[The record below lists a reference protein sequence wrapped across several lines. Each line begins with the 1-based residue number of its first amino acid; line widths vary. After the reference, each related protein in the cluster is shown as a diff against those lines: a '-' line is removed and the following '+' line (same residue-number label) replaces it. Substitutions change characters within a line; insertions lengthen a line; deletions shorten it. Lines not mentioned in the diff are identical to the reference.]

1 MEVITNSDLGKAF
14 GNKKRCNDIK
24 IVFSDRNGIDYSKT
38 LVINYSLSLT
48 EVI

>member
-1 MEVITNSDLGKAF
+1 MEVTVNSGLFKDF

-24 IVFSDRNGIDYSKT
+24 IVFSDRNGIDYLKT
-38 LVINYSLSLT
+38 LAINYSLSLT

>member
-1 MEVITNSDLGKAF
+1 MEVITDSDLVKAF

-24 IVFSDRNGIDYSKT
+24 IVFSDRNGIDYLKT
-38 LVINYSLSLT
+38 LTIKYSLSLA

>member
-1 MEVITNSDLGKAF
+1 MEVITNSDLVKAF

-24 IVFSDRNGIDYSKT
+24 IVFSDRNGIDYLKT
-38 LVINYSLSLT
+38 LTIKYSLSLA